1 MLAAFAITVIGFR
14 LPRPAEL
21 TPQIRFA
28 IAGMAGAAFSI
39 FNFSYSVWNEAFW
52 SGLALAVAML
62 ILLHR
67 TGKASE

>member
-1 MLAAFAITVIGFR
+1 VIGFR
-14 LPRPAEL
+14 LPRPSQLQPA
-21 TPQIRFA
+21 IRFA

-62 ILLHR
+62 ILLSR
-67 TGKASE
+67 SSKAPE